1 MAGSTLSV
9 LHVVGSGLEDKN
21 LAENDKHCTGTNFL
35 EWNFLL

>member
-1 MAGSTLSV
+1 MVGSTLFA

-21 LAENDKHCTGTNFL
+21 LAENGKRCIGTNFL